1 MAAGGSI
8 KEVTSLNREEADEAY
23 RWPESLSG
31 EAIIFTI
38 LSWEREPSRV
48 AVQEPDGAPQR
59 ALIEEA
65 QVVGRRNLVLRLALS
80 LGLSKESNR

>member
-1 MAAGGSI
+1 LAAGDSI

-23 RWPESLSG
+23 LWPESLPG
-31 EAIIFTI
+31 GAMIFTI

-48 AVQEPDGAPQR
+48 AIQEPDGAPQS
-59 ALIEEA
+59 ALIEEP